1 MKPPNNLRVQGKTR
15 RFLPSHIDFLK
26 VSLYV
31 LNPGNE
37 Q

>member
-1 MKPPNNLRVQGKTR
+1 MKPANNYVKGKTR